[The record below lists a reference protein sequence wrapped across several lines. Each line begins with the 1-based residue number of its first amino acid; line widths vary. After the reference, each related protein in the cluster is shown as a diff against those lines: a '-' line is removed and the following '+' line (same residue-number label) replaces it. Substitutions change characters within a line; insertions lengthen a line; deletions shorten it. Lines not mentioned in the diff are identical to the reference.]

1 MHAEIENH
9 DMTCEIQELKRKK
22 RRIPFLLFDT
32 QMEQIWEL
40 FASMAELSWWNNEKE
55 TEAHPQFSPDHSKA
69 KAELENAFLCKTSQ
83 EMQFLQAVVV
93 VLE

>member
-1 MHAEIENH
+1 
-9 DMTCEIQELKRKK
+9 
-22 RRIPFLLFDT
+22 
-32 QMEQIWEL
+32 
-40 FASMAELSWWNNEKE
+40 MAKLSWWNNEKE